1 MKKQNLVFVGF
12 RGAGKTKFG
21 RLLAEKLNL
30 PFADLDAE
38 IEFVLGESIES
49 CIDKGGFHIFRDVEQ
64 RVTHDFCRNF
74 SGIVATGAGTIE
86 NSKNL
91 QNLKK
96 TGMFLF
102 LNPTFSDVKK
112 YLLSGGKFPRMNSD
126 IPLAQEIDQMWIQR
140 KDIYAATSDIEIS
153 PSLNPK
159 DDINTEVEKII
170 AQIPQ
175 NMIPTPPKKKRI
187 AVFSSSGGTTLQGIL
202 DAQKRGRIPN
212 VEFSL
217 FVTDKKDAPALE
229 KAKKAGIK
237 NIQIIEPT
245 EEQSREDYDRGLI
258 NILRENNPDSVL
270 LLGWMRIL
278 SPIFC
283 EQFGS
288 ITVNVHPS
296 LLPKF
301 AGLMDEDVHAQVLE
315 HEEKWTGCTLH
326 KTAAEVDTGEI
337 VLQRK
342 ILVDEVNDDIQSLK
356 IKVQKQEILGFC
368 EFLEMR

>member
-1 MKKQNLVFVGF
+1 M
-12 RGAGKTKFG
+12 
-21 RLLAEKLNL
+21 NL

-74 SGIVATGAGTIE
+74 SGIIATGAGTIE

-102 LNPTFSDVKK
+102 LNPKFSDVKK
-112 YLLSGGKFPRMNSD
+112 YLMSSGKFPRMNSE
-126 IPLAQEIDQMWIQR
+126 IPLAQEIDQMWMQR
-140 KDIYAATSDIEIS
+140 KDIYAATSDIEVS

-159 DDINTEVEKII
+159 DDINVEIEKLIAKI
-170 AQIPQ
+170 PP
-175 NMIPTPPKKKRI
+175 NMMPTPPKKKRI
-187 AVFSSSGGTTLQGIL
+187 AIFSSSAGTTLQGIL

-217 FVTDKKDAPALE
+217 FITNKKEALSLE
-229 KAKKAGIK
+229 KAKKAGIE
-237 NIQIIEPT
+237 NIEIIEKK

-258 NILRENNPDSVL
+258 NILREHNPDAIL
-270 LLGWMRIL
+270 LLGWMQIL
-278 SPIFC
+278 SPTFC
-283 EQFGS
+283 EQFS
-288 ITVNVHPS
+288 NITINTHPS

-301 AGLMDEDVHAQVLE
+301 SGLMDEDVHAQVLE

-326 KTAAEVDTGEI
+326 KISAEVDQGEI

-356 IKVQKQEILGFC
+356 NKVQKQEILGFC

>member
-1 MKKQNLVFVGF
+1 VKKQNLVFVGF

-21 RLLAEKLNL
+21 RMLAEKMNL

-49 CIDKGGFHIFRDVEQ
+49 CIDKGGFHIFRDIEQ

-74 SGIVATGAGTIE
+74 SGVIATGAGTIE

-96 TGMFLF
+96 TGTFLF
-102 LNPTFSDVKK
+102 LNPNFSDVKK
-112 YLLSGGKFPRMNSD
+112 YLMSGGKFPRMNSE
-126 IPLAQEIDQMWIQR
+126 IPLAQEIDQMWMQR
-140 KDIYAATSDIEIS
+140 KDIYAATSDIEIC

-159 DDINTEVEKII
+159 DDINKELEKII
-170 AQIPQ
+170 TQIPQ
-175 NMIPTPPKKKRI
+175 NMIPNPPKKKRI
-187 AVFSSSGGTTLQGIL
+187 AIFSSSGGTTMQGIF

-217 FVTDKKDAPALE
+217 FITNKKDAPALE
-229 KAKKAGIK
+229 KAKIEGIK
-237 NIQIIEPT
+237 NIEIIEKDP
-245 EEQSREDYDRGLI
+245 EQSREDYDRGLI
-258 NILRENNPDSVL
+258 NVLREHNPDSIL
-270 LLGWMRIL
+270 LLGWMQIL
-278 SPIFC
+278 SPTFC

-288 ITVNVHPS
+288 ISINTHPS

-301 AGLMDEDVHAQVLE
+301 SGLMDEAVHAQVLE

-326 KTAAEVDTGEI
+326 KISAEVDTGEI

-342 ILVDEVNDDIQSLK
+342 ILVDEVNDDVKSLK

-368 EFLEMR
+368 EFLELR